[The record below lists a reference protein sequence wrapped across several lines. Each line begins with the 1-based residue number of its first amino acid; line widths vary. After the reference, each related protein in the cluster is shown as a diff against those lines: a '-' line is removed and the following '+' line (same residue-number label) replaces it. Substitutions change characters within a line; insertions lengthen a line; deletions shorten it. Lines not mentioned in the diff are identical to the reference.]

1 MVAKWALEASWRP
14 LGGFLELLKGLGR
27 PRGGF
32 QGLMG
37 LSWTPLGS
45 LLGPK
50 KEVLNG
56 SWPLQEEFQ
65 ERFQPSWGPKGSRKG
80 GQEGRKSSPR
90 GDSS

>member
-1 MVAKWALEASWRP
+1 MAAKLALEASWRP
-14 LGGFLELLKGLGR
+14 LGGLLELLKRLGQ

-37 LSWTPLGS
+37 RSWTPLGS
-45 LLGPK
+45 LLEPK

-80 GQEGRKSSPR
+80 AKRAQKKYS
-90 GDSS
+90 